1 MHDKSKRNEARTLYV
16 YKNCE
21 FKDIERIAKIPDKTI
36 RRWKDRALKKDGDD
50 WDKARHIVNLSE
62 QTAGAIN
69 RQVYAQWL
77 SKFKEVQEK
86 LLSPKDIDIMT
97 RVAALASL
105 ADSFS
110 KMIAAMRKIEPEV
123 NVASTALTVL
133 ETIADYLNEADE
145 GLARKFAEH
154 IDAIGLKIQHKF
166 AA

>member
-1 MHDKSKRNEARTLYV
+1 MHDTTTRQKARTLYV
-16 YKNCE
+16 YKGCS
-21 FKDIERIAKIPDKTI
+21 FKDIERIIKVPDKTI
-36 RRWKDRALKKDGDD
+36 RRWKDRAKEMFEDD
-50 WDKARHIVNLSE
+50 WDSVRHIISLSE
-62 QTAGAIN
+62 QTVDTIN
-69 RQVYAQWL
+69 RQVYAEWL
-77 SKFKEVQEK
+77 TKFKEVQK
-86 LLSPKDIDIMT
+86 KILNDAKMVTTARI
-97 RVAALASL
+97 AALASL
-105 ADSFS
+105 ADSFN